1 MSPGLKTSTEGKPQL
16 RSEYLSSDG
25 NSASCYFMHRIFL
38 YIVWKTVMHLKSL
51 FYNICRAYYKQN
63 YIYLLIVPVT
73 ACAQYGNICHCV
85 VAGIF
90 LVHWLERHS
99 HSLKR
104 TRYSGMMILSKFL
117 LPLTKTLFLGN
128 SYQGRH
134 TINPWYVF
142 MCHCVCIFLHNESA
156 ITCDL
161 SLISLIARPPL

>member
-1 MSPGLKTSTEGKPQL
+1 MGTLHHATL
-16 RSEYLSSDG
+16 CIEYF
-25 NSASCYFMHRIFL
+25 CI
-38 YIVWKTVMHLKSL
+38 IVWKTVMHLKSL
-51 FYNICRAYYKQN
+51 FSNICSAYYKQN
-63 YIYLLIVPVT
+63 YIYLLIEPVT
-73 ACAQYGNICHCV
+73 ACAQYGNICNCV

-104 TRYSGMMILSKFL
+104 TRYSGMMILSTFL

-128 SYQGRH
+128 SYQGRL

-161 SLISLIARPPL
+161 SLISLIARPPLSNPWFAT